1 LLTISA
7 KGRIHGDVMKPT
19 EQLVAAIREL
29 RFAINRIS
37 EQELREDE
45 SPAARTALTT
55 QLQALQADVERLLE
69 QVGAISEAE
78 AFERDFAS

>member
-1 LLTISA
+1 
-7 KGRIHGDVMKPT
+7 MKAN

-29 RFAINRIS
+29 RFAIDRVS
-37 EQELREDE
+37 EQELREDD
-45 SPAARTALTT
+45 SPTARNALTT

-78 AFERDFAS
+78 AFEKDFAG

>member
-1 LLTISA
+1 MLTISA
-7 KGRIHGDVMKPT
+7 KGRIHGGVMKPT

-29 RFAINRIS
+29 RFAIDRIS

-78 AFERDFAS
+78 AFERDFTS